1 MKLSNGVHTIELPDD
16 DMNIDVWKRYGFVPS
31 EDNELTYQELKSLAK
46 EKGINT
52 QGMKKDEI
60 LEALGM

>member
-1 MKLSNGVHTIELPDD
+1 MKFAKG
-16 DMNIDVWKRYGFVPS
+16 DMVIIDEYPNNINVWKRNGFV
-31 EDNELTYQELKSLAK
+31 EVTEELTYQELKSLAK

-52 QGMKKDEI
+52 QGMKKEEI

>member
-1 MKLSNGVHTIELPDD
+1 MKLVKDDIVVIENNP
-16 DMNIDVWKRYGFVPS
+16 NCVSVWKRYGFV
-31 EDNELTYQELKSLAK
+31 EAEENELTYQELKSLAK